1 MPLLLNA
8 LASDFCHSLLT
19 LGTGNQTRVTPFA
32 FAMSTRVVTS
42 KVRQSPGVGLNVRGV
57 DAADVVCAE
66 AVDQG
71 AR

>member
-1 MPLLLNA
+1 
-8 LASDFCHSLLT
+8 
-19 LGTGNQTRVTPFA
+19 
-32 FAMSTRVVTS
+32 
-42 KVRQSPGVGLNVRGV
+42 PGVGLNVRGV